1 MTPPKRY
8 HIGVIFSDFWSFHA
22 LQEMPKVLK
31 IQLFLTLLENRDPQ
45 GIHVVNSTLEAFQ
58 KNTFLIHAW
67 VHALLKFGQNP
78 REYFVNLATNPFP
91 QW

>member
-1 MTPPKRY
+1 MVVSRITRDAK
-8 HIGVIFSDFWSFHA
+8 SA
-22 LQEMPKVLK
+22 QNTA
-31 IQLFLTLLENRDPQ
+31 FLTLLENRDPQ